1 MPLEVVRNS
10 NIGFVAATVIQLI
23 CVRSKLKHFYFG
35 GNFRSLEVI
44 RRLNTGFVAATVL
57 PVFLAFD

>member
-23 CVRSKLKHFYFG
+23 CVRPLLKLFYFEG
-35 GNFRSLEVI
+35 IFRSLEVI
-44 RRLNTGFVAATVL
+44 RRLNTGFVAATVF
-57 PVFLAFD
+57 PGFLAFV